1 MLQYTDW
8 PTIVSG
14 VSVYSDP
21 MLEYND
27 KLIIIIINTII
38 IDTVTFHWTNNV
50 QMKITTKK
58 RKILGKRIKSS
69 G

>member
-50 QMKITTKK
+50 QINTKSKK
-58 RKILGKRIKSS
+58 RKIANTGRKY
-69 G
+69 

>member
-50 QMKITTKK
+50 HINKSKK
-58 RKILGKRIKSS
+58 RKIANTVRKY
-69 G
+69 